1 MEDPKHFN
9 PSFLVKSFGSLVN
22 ILWVLGIIGAGFAAI
37 VIPIGLS
44 GGFSKGEIFKFQARL
59 DFINEIGG
67 PFLLGTIYLI
77 GLFTWTLFLWI
88 VYHLRLLIHAVK
100 EGKPFNRENPKRIR
114 KIACAVLIWAP
125 VETLFFYLKSQFIIN
140 TTSYPG
146 VGMGL
151 VSELLFGIFMELVF
165 IGLCVLVVAQISS
178 MGVRLQQDQ
187 DLTI

>member
-1 MEDPKHFN
+1 MEDSKHFS

-44 GGFSKGEIFKFQARL
+44 GGFSRDDFFNLQASL
-59 DFINEIGG
+59 DFMNEIGG
-67 PFLLGTIYLI
+67 AFLLGSIYLL

-88 VYHLRLLIHAVK
+88 VYHLRLITYTVR
-100 EGKPFNRENPKRIR
+100 EGKPFNEENPKRIR
-114 KIACAVLIWAP
+114 KIALAVLVWAP
-125 VETLFFYLKSQFIIN
+125 VETLFFYLKTQFIIN

-146 VGMGL
+146 VGKDL
-151 VSELLFGIFMELVF
+151 VLELIFGIFLELIF
-165 IGLCVLVVAQISS
+165 IGLCVLVVAQIFS